1 MLDIYNMFSIQGK
14 NALITGSANGNGK
27 ALSSALGDA
36 GCNLTLIDID
46 NENLEVVSK
55 EIEEKTKTKVNRYS
69 FDLSD
74 SIQLDSFLQQNN
86 DFDIVINNAGVTYGN
101 HLFDYKDSD
110 WEKTYRINLFAPY
123 KIIQKIGETM
133 TKKKSGSIINITSL
147 AAEFG
152 FPGNPAYIAFKGALK
167 QLTKSAAYDLSKF
180 NIRVN
185 SVGPGY
191 IKTNMTAKSWDDK
204 KMKMERSDRTMLGR
218 WGESEDLIGTVI
230 FLSSDASSYIT
241 GQDFYVDGGWT
252 AKGL

>member
-1 MLDIYNMFSIQGK
+1 
-14 NALITGSANGNGK
+14 
-27 ALSSALGDA
+27 
-36 GCNLTLIDID
+36 
-46 NENLEVVSK
+46 
-55 EIEEKTKTKVNRYS
+55 
-69 FDLSD
+69 
-74 SIQLDSFLQQNN
+74 
-86 DFDIVINNAGVTYGN
+86 
-101 HLFDYKDSD
+101 
-110 WEKTYRINLFAPY
+110 
-123 KIIQKIGETM
+123 M

-241 GQDFYVDGGWT
+241 VPRF
-252 AKGL
+252 L